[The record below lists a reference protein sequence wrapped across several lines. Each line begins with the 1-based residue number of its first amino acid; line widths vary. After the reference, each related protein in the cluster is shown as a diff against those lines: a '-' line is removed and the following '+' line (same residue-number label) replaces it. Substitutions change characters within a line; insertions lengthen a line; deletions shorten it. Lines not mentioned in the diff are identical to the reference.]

1 MSSEKMVLETEIPGL
16 ELIARGKVR
25 DIYAA
30 DADSLLI
37 VTTDRISAFDVVLP
51 NGVPG
56 KGKVLTALSK
66 HWFQLLEGVVDNHLL
81 STEVKDFPE
90 AAQPYADILEGR
102 TMLVRKAKPMPVEC
116 IARGY
121 ITGSGWKDYLATGAV
136 CGHALPEGLQEA
148 ARLEK
153 PLFTPS
159 TKAEQGDHDENID
172 FETTVKLVGQETAE
186 WLREMT
192 LKIYDFARV
201 YAEERG
207 IIIADTK
214 MEFGRLEDGSIIL
227 IDEVLTPDASRFWN
241 RDEWSPGS
249 TPPSYDKQV
258 VRNYLMT
265 LDWDRSHPG
274 PKLTDDIIEKAV
286 ERYEGIAAR
295 IVQKG

>member
-81 STEVKDFPE
+81 STEVKDFPA

-274 PKLTDDIIEKAV
+274 PKLTDNIIEKAV

-295 IVQKG
+295 IAQKG

>member
-66 HWFQLLEGVVDNHLL
+66 HWFKLLEGVVDNHLL
-81 STEVKDFPE
+81 STEVKDFPA

-121 ITGSGWKDYLATGAV
+121 ITGSGWKDYLATGSV

-274 PKLTDDIIEKAV
+274 PKLTDNIIEKAV

>member
-1 MSSEKMVLETEIPGL
+1 MALDKMVLETTIPGL
-16 ELIARGKVR
+16 ELIGRGKVR
-25 DIYAA
+25 DIYAINA
-30 DADSLLI
+30 EQLLI

-56 KGKVLTALSK
+56 KGKVLTSVAT
-66 HWFQLLEGVVDNHLL
+66 HWFKKLEGLVDNHLL
-81 STEVKDFPE
+81 STNVDDFPE
-90 AAQPYADILEGR
+90 AAKPFAETLEGR
-102 TMLVRKAKPMPVEC
+102 TMLVRRADPMPVEC

-121 ITGSGWKDYLATGAV
+121 ITGSGWKDYLATGKV
-136 CGHALPEGLQEA
+136 CGHVLPAGLQEA

-159 TKAEQGDHDENID
+159 TKAEKGIHDENID
-172 FETTVKLVGQETAE
+172 FEQTIETVGLETAE

-192 LKIYDFARV
+192 LKIYDFARS

-214 MEFGRLEDGSIIL
+214 MEFGRLPDGSMIL

-241 RDEWSPGS
+241 RNEWAPGG

-258 VRNYLMT
+258 VRNYLLT
-265 LDWDRSHPG
+265 LDWNRTPPG
-274 PKLTDDIIEKAV
+274 PMLPDEIIEKAV
-286 ERYEGIAAR
+286 ERYSAIAAR
-295 IVQKG
+295 LVQN